1 MKVFGLKLKLWKSF
15 TNLIHVLFSSYQK
28 QSYSLYYQ
36 VICIYS
42 GLQGYHNPAL
52 DIEPH
57 YDDKEDV
64 VFHERHFKSTFEPL
78 VPSKYEGDSFPQ
90 NIPPVMTTG
99 NRGKVLPA
107 ISLDKASPY
116 FVPPT
121 YQLMEK
127 HAKKKRKRRSKRKI
141 ANRDHPEEA
150 YLAGRET
157 PPTQMQRDTAKLFT
171 VSHHSKE
178 DLGPSKQE
186 MEHERGYAK
195 IYPSTTGK
203 MSENTSINLTMFSSP
218 IQPPHHWKKDA
229 KLQKVHPLPDNRG
242 GFENNMT
249 STPKDDLTNQRNK
262 YVYNN
267 LDSESEVWDVRL
279 VDDDEQNLYC
289 VWYLITV
296 FFYKCFCCFC
306 FFGLSAVCTKDYFA
320 VIRVVILPSYIY
332 MYIKIINI
340 LTALI
345 YVQNLKM
352 MHSCKLLPYQNNKFR
367 FLNSFFLFRLL
378 KSKVYN
384 YILFKKFLW
393 MLRYYFTIW

>member
-1 MKVFGLKLKLWKSF
+1 
-15 TNLIHVLFSSYQK
+15 
-28 QSYSLYYQ
+28 
-36 VICIYS
+36 
-42 GLQGYHNPAL
+42 
-52 DIEPH
+52 
-57 YDDKEDV
+57 
-64 VFHERHFKSTFEPL
+64 
-78 VPSKYEGDSFPQ
+78 
-90 NIPPVMTTG
+90 MTTG

-296 FFYKCFCCFC
+296 FLQVFLLFLFFWSFCSLCQRLFCCDKSCYITIIYIHVYQNYKYFNC
-306 FFGLSAVCTKDYFA
+306 FDLCTKF
-320 VIRVVILPSYIY
+320 
-332 MYIKIINI
+332 
-340 LTALI
+340 
-345 YVQNLKM
+345 
-352 MHSCKLLPYQNNKFR
+352 
-367 FLNSFFLFRLL
+367 
-378 KSKVYN
+378 
-384 YILFKKFLW
+384 
-393 MLRYYFTIW
+393 

>member
-1 MKVFGLKLKLWKSF
+1 MHVPMFSFNLLILFESIWFKTKAALWKSF

-28 QSYSLYYQ
+28 QSYSLCNQ

-141 ANRDHPEEA
+141 ANRDHPHEEA

-229 KLQKVHPLPDNRG
+229 KYQKVHPLSDNRG
-242 GFENNMT
+242 GHGFESNMT

-296 FFYKCFCCFC
+296 FFFYKCFCCFC
-306 FFGLSAVCTKDYFA
+306 FLVFLQFV
-320 VIRVVILPSYIY
+320 P
-332 MYIKIINI
+332 KII
-340 LTALI
+340 
-345 YVQNLKM
+345 
-352 MHSCKLLPYQNNKFR
+352 LL
-367 FLNSFFLFRLL
+367 
-378 KSKVYN
+378 
-384 YILFKKFLW
+384 W
-393 MLRYYFTIW
+393 